1 MYIVHYYLFFTMR
14 KHFISTDSSKIEA
27 LKKNALTVRRNII
40 EMLVPNESHH
50 IGCSLSIVDIL
61 VVLYFDILA
70 IDSHHADDRKR
81 DIFILSKGHAGA
93 ALYATLAERGFF
105 DKKILQSYDRNGG
118 MLSEHVT
125 TAVPGVE
132 LSTGS
137 LGHGLPAGVGHAL
150 AARNDGIDRIIYVLI
165 SDGDLN
171 EGSNWEAFMFAAHH
185 FLSNLVVIVDSNK
198 MQGYGEVKEVIDLEP
213 VTKKLASF
221 GWNTYEVDGH
231 NHGELIAVFEKVK
244 KNPVQKPHFILAHTI
259 KGKGIPFFEGKFESH
274 YKSIDAS
281 VQKEIL
287 RTL

>member
-1 MYIVHYYLFFTMR
+1 MNT
-14 KHFISTDSSKIEA
+14 SKVEVLEKTA
-27 LKKNALTVRRNII
+27 RTVRRNII
-40 EMLVPNESHH
+40 SMLVPHESHH

-70 IDSHHADDRKR
+70 IDPHYADDEKR

-125 TAVPGVE
+125 TVVPGVE

-137 LGHGLPAGVGHAL
+137 LGHGLPVGVGHAI
-150 AARNDGIDRIIYVLI
+150 AARNDGIDRTIYVLI

-185 FLSNLVVIVDSNK
+185 SLSNLVVIVDSNK
-198 MQGYGEVKEVIDLEP
+198 MQGYGKVKEVIDLEP

-231 NHGELIAVFEKVK
+231 DHQKLVTTFEEVK
-244 KNPVQKPHFILAHTI
+244 KRTTRKPHFILAHTI

-274 YKSIDAS
+274 YKSIDQS
-281 VQKEIL
+281 TQTEIL
-287 RTL
+287 RTLQ